1 MKFIDYFKTAL
12 IGLKTNKTR
21 SFLTILGIVIGIS
34 SVVTMVSI
42 GAGAQNIIISQIS
55 SIGPTNIFIEPG
67 GQPKERDRGP
77 NMQTMLEE
85 FDITTLT
92 QEDAL
97 AIEQDPLIKDVASFV
112 VGVDKIMYGNKNIKV
127 TYMGTTAL
135 GIDMFDAKT
144 DMGVN
149 ITDKDVKSMARKM
162 VIGIKIKEDLF
173 GDEDPI
179 GKTVRIQKTNFKI
192 VGVLEEKGMQMFIN
206 MDEAVYVPLTT
217 AQKILLGQDHL
228 RYIISRV
235 ISEDRIDEAMHS
247 VRLTLRERHDIYNP
261 EGDTSKDDFKITSQK
276 ETAELLTTVTG
287 VFTTFLS
294 AVAAI
299 ALVVGGIGIM
309 NIMLV
314 SVTERTREIG
324 LRKTVGATKKDI
336 LWQFLLEAVNLTFL
350 GGLMGILLGFLL
362 SLGSSFIFG
371 RMLGLNWEF
380 FFPLSSVITAFLVS
394 TLIGLIFGIYPA
406 RKASELSPI
415 EALRY
420 E

>member
-12 IGLKTNKTR
+12 IGLRTNKTR

-42 GAGAQNIIISQIS
+42 GSGAQNIIISQIS

-67 GQPKERDRGP
+67 GQPKEMNRGHG
-77 NMQTMLEE
+77 MQAMLEE

-92 QEDAL
+92 QDDAL

-112 VGVDKIMYGNKNIKV
+112 MGVDKLIYGNKNKKI
-127 TYMGTTAL
+127 TYMGMTPL
-135 GIDMFDAKT
+135 GIDMFDAKIE
-144 DMGVN
+144 MGVN
-149 ITDKDVKSMARKM
+149 ITDNDVKSMARKM
-162 VIGIKIKEDLF
+162 VIGTKIKEDLF

-179 GKTVRIQKTNFKI
+179 GKTVRMQKINFKI
-192 VGVLEEKGMQMFIN
+192 IGVLEEKGMQMFIN

-217 AQKILLGQDHL
+217 AQKVLLGQDHL
-228 RYIISRV
+228 RWIIARV
-235 ISEDRIDEAMHS
+235 ISENKIDEAIHN

-261 EGDTSKDDFKITSQK
+261 EGDTSKDDFKITSQQ
-276 ETAELLTTVTG
+276 ETAEILTTVTG
-287 VFTTFLS
+287 VFATFLS

-324 LRKTVGATKKDI
+324 LRKSVGATKKDI

-350 GGLMGILLGFLL
+350 GGLIGILFGFLVSFGT
-362 SLGSSFIFG
+362 SLIFG
-371 RMLGLNWEF
+371 KMLGLNWKF
-380 FFPLSSVITAFLVS
+380 IFPLSSVVTAFLVS

-415 EALRY
+415 EALRH

>member
-1 MKFIDYFKTAL
+1 MKFADYFKASL

-42 GAGAQNIIISQIS
+42 GSGAQNIIISQIS

-67 GQPKERDRGP
+67 GQPKEMDRGHG
-77 NMQTMLEE
+77 MQAMLEE

-92 QEDAL
+92 QKDAL
-97 AIEQDPLIKDVASFV
+97 AIEKDPLIKDVASFV
-112 VGVDKIMYGNKNIKV
+112 MGVDKVIYGNKNKKI
-127 TYMGTTAL
+127 TYMGITPL
-135 GIDMFDAKT
+135 GIDMFDAKIE
-144 DMGVN
+144 MGVN
-149 ITDKDVKSMARKM
+149 ITDNDVKSMARKM
-162 VIGIKIKEDLF
+162 VIGTKIKEDLF

-179 GKTVRIQKTNFKI
+179 GKTVRMKKINFKI

-228 RYIISRV
+228 RWIIARV
-235 ISEDRIDEAMHS
+235 ISEDKIDEAMHN

-261 EGDTSKDDFKITSQK
+261 EGDTSKDDFKITSQQ
-276 ETAELLTTVTG
+276 ETAEILTTVTG

-294 AVAAI
+294 AVSAI

-324 LRKTVGATKKDI
+324 LRKSVGATKKDI
-336 LWQFLLEAVNLTFL
+336 LWQFLLEAINLTFL
-350 GGLMGILLGFLL
+350 GGLIGILFGFLV
-362 SLGSSFIFG
+362 SFGASMVFS
-371 RMLGLNWEF
+371 RMLGLNWKF
-380 FFPLSSVITAFLVS
+380 IFPLSSVAIAFFVS
-394 TLIGLIFGIYPA
+394 TMIGLIFGIYPA